1 MPKPVTP
8 HKLPYP
14 WKWCRHSMYPP
25 IYCFSCEAICSV
37 QTVEFK
43 GDHYHPACAL
53 EIAIGIIES
62 GGFVNA
68 KVGRKYGAKI

>member
-1 MPKPVTP
+1 
-8 HKLPYP
+8 
-14 WKWCRHSMYPP
+14 MYPP

-68 KVGRKYGAKI
+68 KVGRKYGAKT